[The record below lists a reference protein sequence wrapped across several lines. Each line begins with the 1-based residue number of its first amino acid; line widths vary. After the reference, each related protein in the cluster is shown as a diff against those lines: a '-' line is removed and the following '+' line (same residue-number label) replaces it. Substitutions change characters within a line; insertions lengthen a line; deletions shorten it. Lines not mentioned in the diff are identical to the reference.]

1 VNILIFSF
9 WIEAYVLG
17 DLCTDC
23 AIILAI
29 MFHFW
34 QWRENV
40 RVYIERRFMQPLR
53 SARLQKEKHIFSTRV
68 ESLANSVIKNCDDPD
83 TAVQI
88 VKEARNIEK

>member
-1 VNILIFSF
+1 MNILIFSF

-17 DLCTDC
+17 DLFTDC